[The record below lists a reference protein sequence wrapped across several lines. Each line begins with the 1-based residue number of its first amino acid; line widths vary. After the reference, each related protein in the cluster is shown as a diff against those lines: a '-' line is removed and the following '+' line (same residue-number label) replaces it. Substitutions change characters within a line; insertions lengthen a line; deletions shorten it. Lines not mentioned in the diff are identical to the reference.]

1 MVSSRCG
8 GVGALGGRDKVSED
22 EILDMAVLGLLQCPR
37 GRADISTTLSTPLH
51 IVKSN
56 YTYLS

>member
-37 GRADISTTLSTPLH
+37 GRADILQPFQHL
-51 IVKSN
+51 
-56 YTYLS
+56 YT